1 MKTEDIK
8 KMGLAYL
15 SVIEAASKKE
25 DNSNDKSDDG
35 DGMDKVQPKAVKKKF
50 ADRKDKDIDNDGDTD
65 SSDEFLHKKR
75 KAISKAMD
83 GEEKTKNEGKRGFI
97 AAAKAAKANG
107 DETFVFAGKKY
118 NCEDALT
125 SKREAVDYAFM
136 DEDEFDALI
145 ENASAEQ
152 LDEIIGTL
160 KKIGGAAVG
169 GVKKVANRFSTAGR
183 AHAADKK
190 LAKAKKKIAD
200 KDRLSKAKAG
210 LAALKKKPTN
220 ENDDEDDAPEN
231 DAPANDAD
239 TKKKKKVAEPADDEV
254 KEEKDQICEHCGK
267 VHEGDCDPA
276 DVKEFKLKEMKK
288 KKKLKAD
295 DEDPADADSVEA
307 DDDEEKPTVAK
318 EEATIEKTYAGVQNG
333 MRQAMMRMWED
344 AQHTKGATKP
354 EGQFDKNSKSADK
367 MVKDH
372 KPEVQGDVQKVAD
385 EAAAKIAG
393 SAKAAPMRK
402 GDNAA
407 GDKTIINKPSEK

>member
-50 ADRKDKDIDNDGDTD
+50 DDRKDKDIDNDGDTD

-75 KAISKAMD
+75 KAISKSID
-83 GEEKTKNEGKRGFI
+83 KEDDKEESKTKTEGQRGFI
-97 AAAKAAKANG
+97 MAAKAAKANG

-125 SKREAVDYAFM
+125 GKHESRDWLTYM

-145 ENASAEQ
+145 ENATPEQ

-160 KKIGGAAVG
+160 KKIGGAAVSG
-169 GVKKVANRFSTAGR
+169 AKKVANRFSTAGR
-183 AHAADKK
+183 ADAADNK

-200 KDRLSKAKAG
+200 KERLSKAKAG

-220 ENDDEDDAPEN
+220 EDDDENDAPEN
-231 DAPANDAD
+231 DAPANDED
-239 TKKKKKVAEPADDEV
+239 PKKKKKVVEPADDEV
-254 KEEKDQICEHCGK
+254 KEAH
-267 VHEGDCDPA
+267 
-276 DVKEFKLKEMKK
+276 KK

-318 EEATIEKTYAGVQNG
+318 EEATIEKTYAGVQSG
-333 MRQAMMRMWED
+333 MRQAMMKMWEN
-344 AQHTKGATKP
+344 AQTKGATKP
-354 EGQFDKNSKSADK
+354 EGINDKNSKTADK

-372 KPEVQGDVQKVAD
+372 KPEVKGDAEKVAD
-385 EAAAKIAG
+385 EAASKIAG
-393 SAKAAPMRK
+393 SAKASPKNK